1 MVCFVKWIPMRLRR
15 TTFALSI
22 AAVTTVGL
30 LPAFASS
37 PADSGT
43 LTPSS
48 SPGVVSAGWTGTIA
62 GANPNSDCSTSPAT
76 ATNDHHTFTLAVPAN
91 FYSNHSL
98 KMEISETATAAD
110 SILTVNRGTNSLGSS
125 DNSSVGGSES
135 KTITDPVS
143 GTYDAI
149 TCSFAG
155 SSPYSASVT
164 LTTAAAV
171 APTTTGGT
179 STTAGPSSYGNYPLA
194 AIPGSASSGEPS
206 IGVDW
211 GTGNVYFQANLNTI
225 KAQFPSYGA
234 SPALTDVSC
243 AATTLNTL
251 DPIMFTDSQTGR
263 VGVSQLAANPVVLNS
278 ITNFFDS
285 TPNPTGPQTTT
296 CKPSQGG
303 GEVAGPD
310 HQTLGGGVY
319 PKVLPLGAGPM
330 GAYKHAFYY
339 CSQTL
344 VAGAECSRSDN
355 GGTSFVNGQPPYT
368 TECGGLHG
376 HVRVGPEGNVYLPN
390 KSCGSTQGLA
400 VSKDAGQTWKL
411 QPVTGT
417 TPSDGS
423 DPSVAADRAG
433 NVYFASISAAG
444 KPQVSVSNTQGSTW
458 KTPINIGDNLHIAK
472 SVYPEVIAGD
482 AGRATV
488 AFVGSTT
495 PGDRN
500 VDPYGKSADGKT
512 YTGGTFDMYTSTT
525 VDGGATW
532 HTQDI
537 TPTDPV
543 QRGQICTNGTTCSAG
558 RNLLDFNDITV
569 DKAGHA
575 VIAYSDG
582 CTDACVTSTKVA
594 DNKQTSAGVIARQI
608 SGPLLFVPPAAAGR
622 FHPLTPARILDTR
635 TTFTPLRANSD
646 QQVPVTG
653 VGGVPASGVS
663 AVVLNATV
671 ADPAAKGH
679 LQLYPTGSKPTN
691 PTSNVNW
698 RPGRTAANAVTV
710 KVGTGNRV
718 GMMVDTGSVN
728 VALDVVGWYGD
739 ATDHTGDY
747 YHPSTPSRILD
758 TRTSGGGGAVNSSA
772 DRTLVVAGHG
782 GVPAS
787 GASSVVMTLT
797 ATQASTSSYVQ
808 VYPTGNKPARPTSNT
823 DIVPGQTVAALVT
836 VPIGTNGSVQLHVN
850 QGSVHLIADV
860 LGYYASSGSRFVP
873 MAPSRLLDTR
883 VGGTPV
889 DSSSDRTVIVAGK
902 NGVPADA
909 TGVVVNTT
917 GVAASQSLNL
927 EMYPTGAKPSPRTS
941 ILDLQ
946 DEMGVADLVIM
957 PIGQGGGVN
966 LSANTGHSDVVL
978 DVMGY
983 ITN

>member
-15 TTFALSI
+15 TTLALSI

-30 LPAFASS
+30 LPAFAST

-43 LTPSS
+43 LTPSPT
-48 SPGVVSAGWTGTIA
+48 PGVVTAGWTGTIA
-62 GANPNSDCSTSPAT
+62 GANPNSDCSQTPAG

-164 LTTAAAV
+164 LTTAAAA

-243 AATTLNTL
+243 AATTVNTL

-278 ITNFFDS
+278 VTNFFDS
-285 TPNPTGPQTTT
+285 TPNPTGPQTA

-400 VSKDAGQTWKL
+400 VSKDAGQTWKV

-444 KPQVSVSNTQGSTW
+444 TPQVSVSNTQGSTW
-458 KTPINIGDNLHIAK
+458 KTPINIGDNVHIAK

-500 VDPYGKSADGKT
+500 LAPYGKSGDGST

-532 HTQDI
+532 NTQDI

-569 DKAGHA
+569 DKTGHA

-582 CTDACVTSTKVA
+582 CTAACVTSTKVA
-594 DNKQTSAGVIARQI
+594 DNKQTSAGVIGRQI
-608 SGPLLFVPPAAAGR
+608 TGPLLFVPPAAAGR

-635 TTFTPLRANSD
+635 TTSTPLRAGND
-646 QQVPVTG
+646 QQIRVTG

-710 KVGTGNRV
+710 KVGTGNTV

-739 ATDHTGDY
+739 ATDHTGDF

-758 TRTSGGGGAVNSSA
+758 TRTSGGGGKVDSSA

-860 LGYYASSGSRFVP
+860 LGYYSTSGSRFVP

-957 PIGQGGGVN
+957 PIGDGGGVN
-966 LSANTGHSDVVL
+966 LSANVGHSDVVL

>member
-1 MVCFVKWIPMRLRR
+1 MHLRR
-15 TTFALSI
+15 TTLALSI

-37 PADSGT
+37 PSDSGT

-48 SPGVVSAGWTGTIA
+48 GPGVVTKSWTGTIV
-62 GANPNSDCSTSPAT
+62 GANANSDCSQSASD
-76 ATNDHHTFTLAVPAN
+76 AANDHHTFTLSVPAG
-91 FYSNHSL
+91 FYNNNTL
-98 KMEISETATAAD
+98 KMEISETAATAD
-110 SILTVNRGTNSLGSS
+110 SILTVTAPKGGGSS
-125 DNSSVGGSES
+125 DNGSVGGSES
-135 KTITDPVS
+135 KTITDPLS

-149 TCSFAG
+149 TCAFAG
-155 SSPYSASVT
+155 SSAYTASVT
-164 LTTAAAV
+164 LTTS
-171 APTTTGGT
+171 APVVTTTGGT

-234 SPALTDVSC
+234 SPTLTDVSC
-243 AATTLNTL
+243 AVTTANTL

-263 VGVSQLAANPVVLNS
+263 VGVSQLAANPAGLNS

-285 TPNPTGPQTTT
+285 TPNPTGPQAT
-296 CKPSQGG
+296 CMPSQGG
-303 GEVAGPD
+303 GEINGPD

-319 PKVLPLGAGPM
+319 PKKLPLGAGPM
-330 GAYKHAFYY
+330 GAYQHAFYY

-355 GGTSFVNGQPPYT
+355 GGTTFVNGKPPYIN
-368 TECGGLHG
+368 ECGGLHG

-400 VSKDAGQTWKL
+400 VSKDAGQTWTL
-411 QPVTGT
+411 QKVTGT
-417 TPSDGS
+417 TPGDGS

-433 NVYFASISAAG
+433 NVYFASVNADG
-444 KPQVSVSNTQGSTW
+444 KPQVSVSNNAGSTW
-458 KTPINIGDNLHIAK
+458 KAPINIGDNLNILK

-482 AGRATV
+482 GGRATV

-495 PGDRN
+495 EGNRN
-500 VDPYGKSADGKT
+500 LDTYGKSSDGST

-532 HTQDI
+532 NTQDI
-537 TPTDPV
+537 TPKDPV

-569 DKAGHA
+569 DKTGHA

-582 CTDACVTSTKVA
+582 CTATCVSSTKVT
-594 DNKQTSAGVIARQI
+594 DNKQTADGVIGRQI
-608 SGPLLFVPPAAAGR
+608 TGPLLFVPPAAAGR

-635 TTFTPLRANSD
+635 TTSSPLRAGND

-679 LQLYPTGSKPTN
+679 LQLYPTGSKPTD

-710 KVGTGNRV
+710 QVGTGNTV

-758 TRTSGGGGAVNSSA
+758 TRTSGSGPAVNSSA
-772 DRTLVVAGHG
+772 DRTLVVAGKG

-797 ATQASTSSYVQ
+797 ATQASTSSYVE
-808 VYPTGNKPARPTSNT
+808 VYPTGSKPARPTSNT

-836 VPIGTNGSVQLHVN
+836 TRIGSGGSVQLHVN

-860 LGYYASSGSRFVP
+860 LGYYTTSGSRFVP

-889 DSSSDRTVIVAGK
+889 DSSNDRTVIVAGK

-941 ILDLQ
+941 VLDLQ

-957 PIGQGGGVN
+957 PIGRGGGVN
-966 LSANTGHSDVVL
+966 LSANTGHSDIVL

>member
-1 MVCFVKWIPMRLRR
+1 MHLRR
-15 TTFALSI
+15 TTLALSI

-37 PADSGT
+37 PSDSGT

-48 SPGVVSAGWTGTIA
+48 NPGAVTASWTGTIT
-62 GANPNSDCSTSPAT
+62 GANANSDCTQGASDSL
-76 ATNDHHTFTLAVPAN
+76 NDHHTFNLSVPAG
-91 FYSNHSL
+91 FYNSHTL
-98 KMEISETATAAD
+98 KMEISETATTAD
-110 SILTVNRGTNSLGSS
+110 SILTVTGPRGGGSS

-135 KTITDPVS
+135 KTITDPLS

-155 SSPYSASVT
+155 SSPYTASVT
-164 LTTAAAV
+164 LTTALPTPA
-171 APTTTGGT
+171 TTTGGT

-194 AIPGSASSGEPS
+194 AIPGSANSGEPS

-234 SPALTDVSC
+234 NPVLTDVSC
-243 AATTLNTL
+243 LQETANTL

-263 VGVSQLAANPVVLNS
+263 VGVSQLAANPLLLNS
-278 ITNFFDS
+278 ITSFFDS
-285 TPNPTGPQTTT
+285 TPNPTGPQTAPG
-296 CKPSQGG
+296 CMASQGG
-303 GEVAGPD
+303 GAVAGPD

-319 PKVLPLGAGPM
+319 PEVLPLGAGPM

-339 CSQTL
+339 CSQTIA
-344 VAGAECSRSDN
+344 AGALCSRSDN
-355 GGTSFVNGQPPYT
+355 GGTTFTNGKPPYIN
-368 TECGGLHG
+368 ECGGLHG

-423 DPSVAADRAG
+423 DPSVSADRSG
-433 NVYFASISAAG
+433 TVYFASVNADG

-458 KTPINIGDNLHIAK
+458 KTPINIGENLNIAK

-482 AGRATV
+482 GGRATV

-500 VDPYGKSADGKT
+500 VDGYGKSDGGKGTT

-532 HTQDI
+532 NTQDI
-537 TPTDPV
+537 TPNDPV

-679 LQLYPTGSKPTN
+679 LQLYPTSSKPTN

-710 KVGTGNRV
+710 KVGTGNTV

-739 ATDHTGDY
+739 ATDRTGDY

-758 TRTSGGGGAVNSSA
+758 TRTAGNGPAVNSSA

-860 LGYYASSGSRFVP
+860 LGYYTTSGSRFVP
-873 MAPSRLLDTR
+873 MAPSRLLDSR
-883 VGGTPV
+883 VSGTPV
-889 DSSSDRTVIVAGK
+889 DSSSDRTVIVAGQ

-927 EMYPTGAKPSPRTS
+927 EMYPTGDKPSPRTS
-941 ILDLQ
+941 VLDLQ

-957 PIGQGGGVN
+957 PIGRGGGVN

>member
-1 MVCFVKWIPMRLRR
+1 
-15 TTFALSI
+15 
-22 AAVTTVGL
+22 
-30 LPAFASS
+30 
-37 PADSGT
+37 
-43 LTPSS
+43 
-48 SPGVVSAGWTGTIA
+48 
-62 GANPNSDCSTSPAT
+62 
-76 ATNDHHTFTLAVPAN
+76 
-91 FYSNHSL
+91 
-98 KMEISETATAAD
+98 
-110 SILTVNRGTNSLGSS
+110 
-125 DNSSVGGSES
+125 
-135 KTITDPVS
+135 
-143 GTYDAI
+143 
-149 TCSFAG
+149 
-155 SSPYSASVT
+155 
-164 LTTAAAV
+164 
-171 APTTTGGT
+171 
-179 STTAGPSSYGNYPLA
+179 
-194 AIPGSASSGEPS
+194 
-206 IGVDW
+206 VDW

-234 SPALTDVSC
+234 SPTLTDVSC
-243 AATTLNTL
+243 AVTTANTL

-263 VGVSQLAANPVVLNS
+263 VGVSQLAANPAGLNS

-285 TPNPTGPQTTT
+285 TPNPTGPQAT
-296 CKPSQGG
+296 CMPSQGG
-303 GEVAGPD
+303 GEINGPD

-319 PKVLPLGAGPM
+319 PKKLPLGAGPM
-330 GAYKHAFYY
+330 GAYQHAFYY

-355 GGTSFVNGQPPYT
+355 GGTTFVDGKPPYIN
-368 TECGGLHG
+368 ECGGLHG

-400 VSKDAGQTWKL
+400 VSKDAGQTWTL
-411 QPVTGT
+411 QKVTGT
-417 TPSDGS
+417 TPGDGS

-433 NVYFASISAAG
+433 NVYFASVNADG
-444 KPQVSVSNTQGSTW
+444 KPQVSVSNNAGSTW
-458 KTPINIGDNLHIAK
+458 KAPINIGDNLNILK

-482 AGRATV
+482 GGRATV

-495 PGDRN
+495 EGNRN
-500 VDPYGKSADGKT
+500 LDTYGKSSDGST

-532 HTQDI
+532 NTQDI
-537 TPTDPV
+537 TPKDPV

-569 DKAGHA
+569 DKTGHA

-582 CTDACVTSTKVA
+582 CTATCVSSTKVT
-594 DNKQTSAGVIARQI
+594 DNKQTADGVIGRQI
-608 SGPLLFVPPAAAGR
+608 TGPLLFVPPAAAGR

-635 TTFTPLRANSD
+635 TTSSPLRAGND

-679 LQLYPTGSKPTN
+679 LQLYPTGSKPTD

-710 KVGTGNRV
+710 QVGTGNTV

-739 ATDHTGDY
+739 ATDRTGDY

-758 TRTSGGGGAVNSSA
+758 TRTSGSGPAVNSSA
-772 DRTLVVAGHG
+772 DRTLVVAGKG

-797 ATQASTSSYVQ
+797 ATQASTSSYVE
-808 VYPTGNKPARPTSNT
+808 VYPTGSKPARPTSNT

-836 VPIGTNGSVQLHVN
+836 TRIGSGGSVQLHVN

-860 LGYYASSGSRFVP
+860 LGYYTTSGSRFVP

-889 DSSSDRTVIVAGK
+889 DSSNDRTVIVAGK

-941 ILDLQ
+941 VLDLQ

-957 PIGQGGGVN
+957 PIGRGGGVN
-966 LSANTGHSDVVL
+966 LSANTGHSDIVL

>member
-1 MVCFVKWIPMRLRR
+1 M
-15 TTFALSI
+15 
-22 AAVTTVGL
+22 
-30 LPAFASS
+30 
-37 PADSGT
+37 
-43 LTPSS
+43 
-48 SPGVVSAGWTGTIA
+48 
-62 GANPNSDCSTSPAT
+62 
-76 ATNDHHTFTLAVPAN
+76 
-91 FYSNHSL
+91 
-98 KMEISETATAAD
+98 
-110 SILTVNRGTNSLGSS
+110 
-125 DNSSVGGSES
+125 
-135 KTITDPVS
+135 
-143 GTYDAI
+143 
-149 TCSFAG
+149 
-155 SSPYSASVT
+155 
-164 LTTAAAV
+164 
-171 APTTTGGT
+171 
-179 STTAGPSSYGNYPLA
+179 
-194 AIPGSASSGEPS
+194 
-206 IGVDW
+206 
-211 GTGNVYFQANLNTI
+211 
-225 KAQFPSYGA
+225 
-234 SPALTDVSC
+234 
-243 AATTLNTL
+243 
-251 DPIMFTDSQTGR
+251 
-263 VGVSQLAANPVVLNS
+263 
-278 ITNFFDS
+278 
-285 TPNPTGPQTTT
+285 
-296 CKPSQGG
+296 PSQGG
-303 GEVAGPD
+303 GEVNGPD
-310 HQTLGGGVY
+310 HQTLGGGAY
-319 PKVLPLGAGPM
+319 PKALPLGAGPM
-330 GAYKHAFYY
+330 TAAYQHAFYY

-355 GGTSFVNGQPPYT
+355 GGTTFTNGQPPYT

-400 VSKDAGQTWKL
+400 VSKDAGQTWKV

-417 TPSDGS
+417 TVSDGS
-423 DPSVAADRAG
+423 DPAVSADRSG
-433 NVYFASISAAG
+433 TVYFASINSDG
-444 KPQVSVSNTQGSTW
+444 KPQVSVSGDQGTTW
-458 KTPINIGDNLHIAK
+458 KAPINIGDNLNIAK

-500 VDPYGKSADGKT
+500 LAPYGKSGDGMS

-569 DKAGHA
+569 DKTGHA

-582 CTDACVTSTKVA
+582 CTDACVNSTKVA
-594 DNKQTSAGVIARQI
+594 DNKQTSAGVIGRQI
-608 SGPLLFVPPAAAGR
+608 DGPLLFVPTPGVAGR

-635 TTFTPLRANSD
+635 TTSTPLRAGSD
-646 QQVPVTG
+646 QQIPVTG

-679 LQLYPTGSKPTN
+679 LQLYPTGSKPQN

-710 KVGTGNRV
+710 KVGTGNKV
-718 GMMVDTGSVN
+718 GLMVDTGSVN

-739 ATDHTGDY
+739 TADQSGDY
-747 YHPSTPSRILD
+747 YHPTTPSRILD
-758 TRTSGGGGAVNSSA
+758 TRTKGSGGRVDSSA
-772 DRTLVVAGHG
+772 DRTLIVAGKG

-797 ATQASTSSYVQ
+797 ATEASTSSYIE
-808 VYPTGNKPARPTSNT
+808 VYPTGNQPSRRTSNT

-836 VPIGTNGSVQLHVN
+836 VPIGDNGSVQLHIN
-850 QGSVHLIADV
+850 QGNVHLIADV
-860 LGYYASSGSRFVP
+860 LGYYSTSGGRFVP
-873 MAPSRLLDTR
+873 LAPSRLLDTR

-889 DSSSDRTVIVAGK
+889 NSSSDRQVIVAGQ
-902 NGVPADA
+902 NGVPDDA
-909 TGVVVNTT
+909 AGVVVNTT

-927 EMYPTGAKPSPRTS
+927 EMYPTGRKPSQRTS

-957 PIGQGGGVN
+957 PIGDGGGVN
-966 LSANTGHSDVVL
+966 LSANVGHSDVVM

-983 ITN
+983 ITK

>member
-1 MVCFVKWIPMRLRR
+1 MRLRR
-15 TTFALSI
+15 CIIGLSI
-22 AAVTTVGL
+22 IALGGVGA
-30 LPAFASS
+30 LPAFAST

-43 LTPSS
+43 LTPSPT
-48 SPGVVSAGWTGTIA
+48 PGVVSSGWTGSIA
-62 GANPNSDCSTSPAT
+62 GANANSDCSQSASDSL
-76 ATNDHHTFTLAVPAN
+76 NDHHTFTLSVPAN
-91 FYSNHSL
+91 FYATHTV

-110 SILTVNRGTNSLGSS
+110 SILTVNQGTKSLGSS
-125 DNSSVGGSES
+125 DNSSVGGTES
-135 KTITDPVS
+135 KTVTDPTS

-155 SSPYSASVT
+155 ASPYTASVT
-164 LTTAAAV
+164 LTTALPTPV
-171 APTTTGGT
+171 TTTGGT

-194 AIPGSASSGEPS
+194 KIPGSASSGEPS

-234 SPALTDVSC
+234 NPTLTDVSC
-243 AATTLNTL
+243 AATTANTL
-251 DPIMFTDSQTGR
+251 DPIMFTDSETGR
-263 VGVSQLAANPVVLNS
+263 VGVSQLAANPAGLNS

-285 TPNPTGPQTTT
+285 TPNPTGPQTT
-296 CKPSQGG
+296 CMPSQGG

-330 GAYKHAFYY
+330 TAYKHAFYY
-339 CSQTL
+339 CSQTIA
-344 VAGAECSRSDN
+344 AGALCSRSDN
-355 GGTSFVNGQPPYT
+355 GGTTFTNGQPPYT

-400 VSKDAGQTWKL
+400 VSKDAGQTWKI

-417 TPSDGS
+417 TVSDGS
-423 DPSVAADRAG
+423 DPSVVADRAG
-433 NVYFASISAAG
+433 NVYFASINSAG

-458 KTPINIGDNLHIAK
+458 KTPINIGDSLHIAK

-500 VDPYGKSADGKT
+500 LAPYGKSADGST

-532 HTQDI
+532 NTQDI

-569 DKAGHA
+569 DKTGHA
-575 VIAYSDG
+575 VIGYSDG
-582 CTDACVTSTKVA
+582 CTAACVTSTKVS
-594 DNKQTSAGVIARQI
+594 DNKQTSAGVIGRQI

-622 FHPLTPARILDTR
+622 FHPVTPARILDTR
-635 TTFTPLRANSD
+635 TTSTPVKAGTDR
-646 QQVPVTG
+646 QVTVIG

-663 AVVLNATV
+663 AVVLKATV
-671 ADPAAKGH
+671 PNPAARGY
-679 LQLYPTGSKPTN
+679 LEVYPTGSKPAVA
-691 PTSNVNW
+691 TSNVNW
-698 RPGRTAANAVTV
+698 RPGRTVANAVTV
-710 KVGTGNRV
+710 KVGSGGQV
-718 GMMVDTGSVN
+718 GLLVNFGSAHV
-728 VALDVVGWYGD
+728 VLDVVGWYGD

-747 YHPSTPSRILD
+747 YHASTPSRILD
-758 TRTSGGGGAVNSSA
+758 TRQSGSGGPVAAGS
-772 DRTLVVAGHG
+772 DRGLVIAGHG
-782 GVPAS
+782 GVPAN
-787 GASSVVMTLT
+787 GASAVVMTLT
-797 ATQASTSSYVQ
+797 AVDATKPAFIQ
-808 VYPTGNKPARPTSNT
+808 VYPTGNRPVSPTSDMN
-823 DIVPGQTVAALVT
+823 ILPGLAVPALVT
-836 VPIGTNGSVQLHVN
+836 SPIGSGGSVQLHVS
-850 QGSVHLIADV
+850 QGSVDLVADV
-860 LGYYASSGSRFVP
+860 LGYYASDGSRFVP

-883 VGGTPV
+883 ITGKPV
-889 DSSSDRTVIVAGK
+889 IAGNDQPVAVASH
-902 NGVPADA
+902 NNVPADA
-909 TGVVVNTT
+909 LGVVVNTT
-917 GVAASQSLNL
+917 GVNASQSLDV
-927 EMYPTGAKPSPRTS
+927 EMYPTGAKPARRTS
-941 ILDLQ
+941 VLNLQ
-946 DEMGVADLVIM
+946 DNLPVADLVIM
-957 PIGQGGGVN
+957 PLGTGGAVD
-966 LSANTGHSDVVL
+966 LSASGGQTDIAL

-983 ITN
+983 FAK

>member
-1 MVCFVKWIPMRLRR
+1 V
-15 TTFALSI
+15 
-22 AAVTTVGL
+22 
-30 LPAFASS
+30 
-37 PADSGT
+37 
-43 LTPSS
+43 
-48 SPGVVSAGWTGTIA
+48 
-62 GANPNSDCSTSPAT
+62 
-76 ATNDHHTFTLAVPAN
+76 
-91 FYSNHSL
+91 
-98 KMEISETATAAD
+98 
-110 SILTVNRGTNSLGSS
+110 
-125 DNSSVGGSES
+125 
-135 KTITDPVS
+135 
-143 GTYDAI
+143 
-149 TCSFAG
+149 
-155 SSPYSASVT
+155 
-164 LTTAAAV
+164 
-171 APTTTGGT
+171 
-179 STTAGPSSYGNYPLA
+179 
-194 AIPGSASSGEPS
+194 
-206 IGVDW
+206 
-211 GTGNVYFQANLNTI
+211 
-225 KAQFPSYGA
+225 
-234 SPALTDVSC
+234 
-243 AATTLNTL
+243 
-251 DPIMFTDSQTGR
+251 
-263 VGVSQLAANPVVLNS
+263 
-278 ITNFFDS
+278 
-285 TPNPTGPQTTT
+285 TGPLTSYQ
-296 CKPSQGG
+296 
-303 GEVAGPD
+303 
-310 HQTLGGGVY
+310 
-319 PKVLPLGAGPM
+319 
-330 GAYKHAFYY
+330 HAFYY

-344 VAGAECSRSDN
+344 VAGALCARSDD
-355 GGTSFVNGQPPYT
+355 GGTHFINGKPPYT

-400 VSKDAGQTWKL
+400 VSKDAGQTWTV
-411 QPVTGT
+411 QHVTGT
-417 TPSDGS
+417 TVSDGS
-423 DPSVAADRAG
+423 DPAVSADRSG
-433 NVYFASISAAG
+433 TVYFASINSDG
-444 KPQVSVSNTQGSTW
+444 KPQVSVSGDQGSTW
-458 KTPINIGDNLHIAK
+458 KAPINIGDNVHILK

-495 PGDRN
+495 PGNRN
-500 VDPYGKSADGKT
+500 LAPYGKSTDGKT

-532 HTQDI
+532 NTQDI
-537 TPTDPV
+537 TPKDPV

-569 DKAGHA
+569 DKTGHA

-582 CTDACVTSTKVA
+582 CTATCVTSTKVA
-594 DNKQTSAGVIARQI
+594 DNKQTSAGVIGRQI
-608 SGPLLFVPPAAAGR
+608 GGPLLFVPTPGVAGR

-635 TTFTPLRANSD
+635 TTSTPLRAGSD
-646 QQVPVTG
+646 QQIPVTG

-679 LQLYPTGSKPTN
+679 LQLYPTGSKPMT

-710 KVGTGNRV
+710 KVGDGNKI
-718 GMMVDTGSVN
+718 GLMVDTGSVN

-739 ATDHTGDY
+739 ATDQSGDY

-758 TRTSGGGGAVNSSA
+758 TRSNGGGAVNSSA

-808 VYPTGNKPARPTSNT
+808 VYPTGSKPARPTSNT

-860 LGYYASSGSRFVP
+860 LGYYSTSGSRFFP
-873 MAPSRLLDTR
+873 LAPSRLLDTR
-883 VGGTPV
+883 SGSPV
-889 DSSSDRTVIVAGK
+889 VSGSDTTVKVAGQNK
-902 NGVPADA
+902 VPADA
-909 TGVVVNTT
+909 TGVVVNAT

-927 EMYPTGAKPSPRTS
+927 EMYPTGSKPSPRTS

-957 PIGQGGGVN
+957 PIGDGGGVN
-966 LSANTGHSDVVL
+966 LSANTGRTDVVL

-983 ITN
+983 IAN